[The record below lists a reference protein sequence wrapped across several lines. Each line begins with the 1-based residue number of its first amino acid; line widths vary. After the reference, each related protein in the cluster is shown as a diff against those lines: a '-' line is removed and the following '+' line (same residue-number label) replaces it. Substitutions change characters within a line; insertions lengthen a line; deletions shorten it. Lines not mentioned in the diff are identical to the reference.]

1 MWNSYSCTYLREL
14 QISLENVKNVES
26 LFKEKEEKESPVRV
40 ATGDESPEDRAY
52 PVEEAKQKQWT
63 ISQAQS
69 KI

>member
-1 MWNSYSCTYLREL
+1 M
-14 QISLENVKNVES
+14 KNVES

-40 ATGDESPEDRAY
+40 ATGDESPVDRAY